1 MQPNP
6 FEPLL
11 ASFSQAMEERI
22 ICEVLKR
29 LESQRETEE
38 KQKNTENDYLTIEE
52 LCELTKL
59 KKSTIYAKRS
69 RRELPAYK
77 FGRELRFKRSEVDAW
92 IRSKQLTCLE
102 NREGGEG

>member
-38 KQKNTENDYLTIEE
+38 NQKTTENDYLTIDE

-77 FGRELRFKRSEVDAW
+77 FGRELRFRRSEIEEW
-92 IRSKQLTCLE
+92 MQTKRQTCLT
-102 NREGGEG
+102 REGGQV

>member
-6 FEPLL
+6 YEPLL
-11 ASFSQAMEERI
+11 AYFGQEMEERI

-38 KQKNTENDYLTIEE
+38 NQKTKENDYLTIDE

-77 FGRELRFKRSEVDAW
+77 FGRELRFRRSEIEEW
-92 IRSKQLTCLE
+92 MQTKRQTCLAG
-102 NREGGEG
+102 EGGRV